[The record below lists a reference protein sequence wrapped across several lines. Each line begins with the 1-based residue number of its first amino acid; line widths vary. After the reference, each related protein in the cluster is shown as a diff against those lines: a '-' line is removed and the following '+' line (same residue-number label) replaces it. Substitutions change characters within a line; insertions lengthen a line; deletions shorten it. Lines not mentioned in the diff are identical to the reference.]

1 MDKSL
6 TSLDWA
12 LVRAFLIV
20 AETGSLSAA
29 ARRLGASQPTLGRQ
43 IRQLET
49 ALGQTLF
56 NRQPKGL
63 ALTENGR
70 ALMPG
75 AQKMQTAMHE
85 IALTAAGQETGLAG
99 PVRITASESVS
110 LYILPPIL
118 AKLRAE
124 APGIS
129 VDIVPSDSTENL
141 LFREADIALRM
152 YRPKQLELVGRHLG
166 DIRLGIFASRAYLD
180 RAGRPE
186 TVRDLFDHPIIGY
199 DRNEE
204 IIRELQA
211 RGFPATREWFAFR
224 CDSHTVNW
232 ELVRAGCGIGF
243 GQAGV
248 AEADPEVE
256 EIPIDVNLP
265 VLPVW
270 LATHQALRHSPR
282 IALVW
287 DALAEGMAPHLV

>member
-1 MDKSL
+1 MAYDFDVVIDRRNTNATKL
-6 TSLDWA
+6 QKYA
-12 LVRAFLIV
+12 
-20 AETGSLSAA
+20 GSD
-29 ARRLGASQPTLGRQ
+29 
-43 IRQLET
+43 
-49 ALGQTLF
+49 
-56 NRQPKGL
+56 
-63 ALTENGR
+63 
-70 ALMPG
+70 
-75 AQKMQTAMHE
+75 
-85 IALTAAGQETGLAG
+85 
-99 PVRITASESVS
+99 
-110 LYILPPIL
+110 ILPFWIADMDFAVPDFIL
-118 AKLRAE
+118 EPLRE
-124 APGIS
+124 
-129 VDIVPSDSTENL
+129 
-141 LFREADIALRM
+141 
-152 YRPKQLELVGRHLG
+152 
-166 DIRLGIFASRAYLD
+166 RL
-180 RAGRPE
+180 
-186 TVRDLFDHPIIGY
+186 DHPIIGY

-248 AEADPEVE
+248 AEADSEIE